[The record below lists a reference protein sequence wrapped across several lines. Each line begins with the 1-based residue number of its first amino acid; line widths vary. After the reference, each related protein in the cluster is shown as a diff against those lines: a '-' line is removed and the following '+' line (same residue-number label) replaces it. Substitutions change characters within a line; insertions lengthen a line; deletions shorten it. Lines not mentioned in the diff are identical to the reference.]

1 MMPEALRETI
11 HRFLAGCRRP
21 ALLEPGEELLPLS
34 GDNFALEVRGSRLTL
49 QAWTDTRNLVRRV
62 TALRAESAGRLELV
76 VERFARREGRLFVL
90 DLDRRA
96 GHDAHARGERLVFR
110 ELFREMLCRQ
120 YPGWELAELSADPDL
135 QHSLSPAYPR
145 ALLRRGQSG
154 LAAMAAPA
162 ASGAS
167 GMLTFALV
175 WLDYLRRREPRL
187 TIGGLALFLPA
198 GDERTTC
205 LRVRHLD
212 PAAARYELFAFST
225 EGFVAALDPADV
237 GNLDTRLEVCRAPAA
252 LPEELAPRLAAIPGF
267 ECVPRED
274 GALSLRV
281 RGVEFAQAGHD
292 AVRFGLR
299 ERTPALASHFAE
311 IEALAREVA
320 RVRQAE
326 AADREHPLYR
336 QGPEAWLESE
346 VRRALS
352 TIDTSLRP
360 EPLYGQVPAVA
371 GTDRGVLDLLAADY
385 SGRLAVIELKASQDP
400 QLPLQ
405 ALDYWM
411 RVRWHL
417 AAGDFQQFGYFRGLP
432 LRPDPPRMLLLAP
445 ALEFHPTTE
454 TVLSFFSPA
463 VAVERIGVGV
473 EWRKGLR
480 VMFRL
485 RGAERPC
492 FDPTC

>member
-1 MMPEALRETI
+1 MPEALRAAI
-11 HRFLAGCRRP
+11 DRFLASCRRP
-21 ALLEPGEELLPLS
+21 ALLEPGEELLPLA
-34 GDNFALEVRGSRLTL
+34 GDNYALEVRASRLTL

-62 TALRAESAGRLELV
+62 TAVRAESPGRLELV
-76 VERFARREGRLFVL
+76 VERFARREGRVFLL

-120 YPGWELAELSADPDL
+120 YPGWKLDEISAEADL

-145 ALLRRGQSG
+145 ALLRRGRSG
-154 LAAMAAPA
+154 MAAMAAPA
-162 ASGAS
+162 ACDTSGV
-167 GMLTFALV
+167 LTFALI

-187 TIGGLALFLPA
+187 TIRGVTLFLPA
-198 GDERTTC
+198 GRERATC

-212 PAAARYELFAFST
+212 PEAARYELFAFSP
-225 EGFVAALDPADV
+225 EGFVAVLDPADI
-237 GNLDTRLEVCRAPAA
+237 GNLDTRLEVCRGPAA
-252 LPEELAPRLAAIPGF
+252 LPAPLALRLAAVPGF
-267 ECVPRED
+267 ECVPKED

-281 RGVEFAQAGHD
+281 RGVEFAQAGGD

-299 ERTPALASHFAE
+299 ERTPALAHHFAE

-320 RVRQAE
+320 RVRDPGAT
-326 AADREHPLYR
+326 DREHPLYR
-336 QGPEAWLESE
+336 QRPEAWLESE
-346 VRRALS
+346 VRAALS
-352 TIDTSLRP
+352 TVDASLVP

-371 GTDRGVLDLLAADY
+371 GAERGVLDLLACDH
-385 SGRLAVIELKASQDP
+385 SGRLAVLELKASQDP
-400 QLPLQ
+400 HLPLQ

-417 AAGDFQQFGYFRGLP
+417 AASEFQQCGYFRGME
-432 LRPDPPRMLLLAP
+432 LRPDPPRLLLVAP

-492 FDPTC
+492 FDPSC